1 MSSTIKIIKTEKEY
15 DKALSRVY
23 DLMQSRI
30 KRRSEEAAELEL
42 LSLLV
47 KDYEEKHYPLPPPNP
62 IEAIKFR
69 MDQLGLGPSDIS
81 AMLGGRSRK
90 SDILNGRRKLT
101 LEMIRT
107 LYKKLHIPAETLI
120 QEY

>member
-1 MSSTIKIIKTEKEY
+1 MSHTLRIIKTEREY
-15 DKALSRVY
+15 DKALSRIY
-23 DLMQSRI
+23 DLMQAKI
-30 KRRSEEAAELEL
+30 KTKSSEADELEL

-47 KDYEEKHYPLPPPNP
+47 KDYEDKHYHLSLPNP

-69 MDQLGLGPSDIS
+69 MDQLGLGPADLSN
-81 AMLGGRSRK
+81 MLGSRSRK

-107 LYKKLHIPAETLI
+107 LYTKLSIPAETLI

>member
-1 MSSTIKIIKTEKEY
+1 MSNTIKIIKTEKEY
-15 DKALSRVY
+15 DKALARIY
-23 DLMQSRI
+23 DLMQAKILRKSA
-30 KRRSEEAAELEL
+30 EADELEL

-47 KDYEEKHYPLPPPNP
+47 KDYEDSKYQLPLPNP

-69 MDQLGLGPSDIS
+69 MDQLGLGANDLSR
-81 AMLGGRSRK
+81 MLGSRSRK

-107 LYKKLHIPAETLI
+107 LNKKLNIPAETLI
-120 QEY
+120 QED

>member
-1 MSSTIKIIKTEKEY
+1 MSNTLKIIKTEREY
-15 DKALSRVY
+15 DKALARIY
-23 DLMQSRI
+23 DLMQTKI
-30 KRRSEEAAELEL
+30 KRKSEEADELEL

-47 KDYEEKHYPLPPPNP
+47 KDYEDSHYKLPLPNP

-69 MDQLGLGPSDIS
+69 MDQLGLGPSDLS
-81 AMLGGRSRK
+81 NMLGGRSRK

-101 LEMIRT
+101 LEMIRA
-107 LYKKLHIPAETLI
+107 LYKNLQIPAETLI